1 MRNVM
6 EKEKSMTKQET
17 EEMMKQLEKVFSI
30 VRILDVEGLET
41 ANSLNKGKMPDHPC
55 QCYSFW
61 NRDTRCENC
70 ISARVLADKKQRTKI
85 EFIDSDMY
93 QVISR
98 YIEID
103 NVPHIIEMINC
114 LDSDTLIDS
123 DGRKELIGKIA
134 GYDKEIYLD
143 VLTGAYNRKYYE
155 DNVKMSTRVSGIAML
170 DIDDFKLYNDTF
182 GHMAGDVAL
191 ETVVGVIKEEIRK
204 IDLIIRY
211 GGDEF
216 LIVMPGIEEN
226 SFVKKIRYIREKI
239 DNTKVPGYPELKL
252 SVSIGGVVSDGRPI
266 EYAIDK
272 ADKLMYKAKI
282 RKNMVVTENDINEG
296 NNNTSEVKRFKIL
309 IIDDSEK
316 NRGELTEMLERE
328 FDVINASDAKQ
339 GIEMINKYGEDI
351 ALLLLE
357 VKICGMSGFEVLT
370 YMKHSGLTENIPVII
385 ISDEK
390 SESFIRR
397 AYDLGAVDY
406 IGRPF
411 DFQTVYKRVL
421 NTIKLYAKQRRLEK
435 LVARN
440 MVEKEKNNR
449 MLIGVLE
456 QVIEYRNGES
466 GIHVSHIKILTEML
480 LDKLMQKTDKYN
492 LSWSQRMMII
502 TASALHDIGK
512 VGIEEKIINKTEKLT
527 EEESN
532 EMKMHTL
539 IGAGMIENL
548 DEYKDEELMQIA
560 YGICRGHHE
569 RYDGKGYPD
578 GLKGDDIPIG
588 AQVVALADEYDRL
601 VMGRPNK
608 KSVSHEQAVNMIKD
622 RECGKFNPILV
633 ECFLE
638 ISDEI
643 KARLQ

>member
-282 RKNMVVTENDINEG
+282 RKNMVVTENDINED

-357 VKICGMSGFEVLT
+357 VKICRMSGFEVLT

-622 RECGKFNPILV
+622 RECRQFNPILV

>member
-1 MRNVM
+1 M
-6 EKEKSMTKQET
+6 
-17 EEMMKQLEKVFSI
+17 
-30 VRILDVEGLET
+30 
-41 ANSLNKGKMPDHPC
+41 
-55 QCYSFW
+55 
-61 NRDTRCENC
+61 
-70 ISARVLADKKQRTKI
+70 
-85 EFIDSDMY
+85 
-93 QVISR
+93 
-98 YIEID
+98 
-103 NVPHIIEMINC
+103 PHIIEMINC

-134 GYDKEIYLD
+134 GFDKEIYLD

-226 SFVKKIRYIREKI
+226 SFVKKIRHIREKI
-239 DNTKVPGYPELKL
+239 DNTKVSGYPELKL

-316 NRGELTEMLERE
+316 NRGELTEMLKRE

-351 ALLLLE
+351 VLLLLE

-370 YMKHSGLTENIPVII
+370 YMKHSRITENIPVIM

-411 DFQTVYKRVL
+411 DFQTVYTRVL

-456 QVIEYRNGES
+456 QVIECRNGES

-502 TASALHDIGK
+502 TSSALHDIGK

>member
-1 MRNVM
+1 M

-61 NRDTRCENC
+61 NRDTRCANC

-134 GYDKEIYLD
+134 GFDKEIYLD

-266 EYAIDK
+266 QYAIDK

-282 RKNMVVTENDINEG
+282 RKNMVVTENDINED

-357 VKICGMSGFEVLT
+357 VKICRMSGFEVLT

-397 AYDLGAVDY
+397 AYALGAVDY

-466 GIHVSHIKILTEML
+466 GIHVSHIKNLTEML

-539 IGAGMIENL
+539 IGAAMIENL

-633 ECFLE
+633 EFFLE

>member
-1 MRNVM
+1 M

-61 NRDTRCENC
+61 NRDTRCANC

-134 GYDKEIYLD
+134 GFDKEIYLD

-226 SFVKKIRYIREKI
+226 SFVKKIRHIIDVNLPIIENICKEVDNRNISKVLLVGRGSSEHALLVGKYAFEIYTDKLTSMAYPSIITLLDGKLDLSDVLTIGVSQCGEAKDVYTVLEKCQNQGGIAVSVTNEHECLMRNVGNYYINCECGKETSFTAAKSYMSQMVITLLFAAVLSHDEKVLEQI
-239 DNTKVPGYPELKL
+239 KKAPDIIEQSLCKNIEEQVKKSVPLFRNVQDILLLGRGFSYAVANETELKIMEA
-252 SVSIGGVVSDGRPI
+252 SYTNAKAYSSCDYPHGPI
-266 EYAIDK
+266 ATT
-272 ADKLMYKAKI
+272 
-282 RKNMVVTENDINEG
+282 N
-296 NNNTSEVKRFKIL
+296 RF
-309 IIDDSEK
+309 
-316 NRGELTEMLERE
+316 
-328 FDVINASDAKQ
+328 
-339 GIEMINKYGEDI
+339 
-351 ALLLLE
+351 
-357 VKICGMSGFEVLT
+357 
-370 YMKHSGLTENIPVII
+370 IPVIFFLT
-385 ISDEK
+385 DEK
-390 SESFIRR
+390 TNDS
-397 AYDLGAVDY
+397 
-406 IGRPF
+406 
-411 DFQTVYKRVL
+411 
-421 NTIKLYAKQRRLEK
+421 TIKL
-435 LVARN
+435 
-440 MVEKEKNNR
+440 VEKIKKDFSVSTLVVTNNEKYITMANEAV
-449 MLIGVLE
+449 LLPKEAEGVAGVFGMVVFSQLFAC
-456 QVIEYRNGES
+456 
-466 GIHVSHIKILTEML
+466 L
-480 LDKLMQKTDKYN
+480 LSLARGYN
-492 LSWSQRMMII
+492 P
-502 TASALHDIGK
+502 
-512 VGIEEKIINKTEKLT
+512 
-527 EEESN
+527 
-532 EMKMHTL
+532 
-539 IGAGMIENL
+539 
-548 DEYKDEELMQIA
+548 DE
-560 YGICRGHHE
+560 
-569 RYDGKGYPD
+569 
-578 GLKGDDIPIG
+578 PIG
-588 AQVVALADEYDRL
+588 LSKTTVT
-601 VMGRPNK
+601 
-608 KSVSHEQAVNMIKD
+608 
-622 RECGKFNPILV
+622 F
-633 ECFLE
+633 
-638 ISDEI
+638 
-643 KARLQ
+643 

>member
-1 MRNVM
+1 M

-134 GYDKEIYLD
+134 GFDKEIYLD

-226 SFVKKIRYIREKI
+226 SFVKKIRHIREKI
-239 DNTKVPGYPELKL
+239 DNTKVSGYPELKL

-357 VKICGMSGFEVLT
+357 VKICRMSGFEVLT

-411 DFQTVYKRVL
+411 DFQTVYTRVL

-608 KSVSHEQAVNMIKD
+608 KSVSHEHAVNMIKD

>member
-1 MRNVM
+1 M

-266 EYAIDK
+266 QYAIDK

-282 RKNMVVTENDINEG
+282 RKNMVVTENDINED

-357 VKICGMSGFEVLT
+357 VKICRMSGFEVLT
-370 YMKHSGLTENIPVII
+370 YMKHSGLTENIPVIM

-411 DFQTVYKRVL
+411 DFQTVYTRVL

-512 VGIEEKIINKTEKLT
+512 VGIEEKIINKTQKLT

-622 RECGKFNPILV
+622 RECGQFNPILV
-633 ECFLE
+633 ESFLE

>member
-1 MRNVM
+1 
-6 EKEKSMTKQET
+6 
-17 EEMMKQLEKVFSI
+17 
-30 VRILDVEGLET
+30 
-41 ANSLNKGKMPDHPC
+41 
-55 QCYSFW
+55 
-61 NRDTRCENC
+61 
-70 ISARVLADKKQRTKI
+70 
-85 EFIDSDMY
+85 MY

-134 GYDKEIYLD
+134 GFDKEIYLD

-226 SFVKKIRYIREKI
+226 SFVKKIRHIREKI
-239 DNTKVPGYPELKL
+239 DNTKVSGYPELKL

-370 YMKHSGLTENIPVII
+370 YMKHSGITENIPVIM

-411 DFQTVYKRVL
+411 DFQTVYTRVL

-502 TASALHDIGK
+502 TSSALHDIGK

-622 RECGKFNPILV
+622 RECRKFNPILV

-638 ISDEI
+638 RSDEI

>member
-1 MRNVM
+1 M

-61 NRDTRCENC
+61 NRDTRCANC

-134 GYDKEIYLD
+134 GFDKEIYLD

-226 SFVKKIRYIREKI
+226 SFVKKIRHIREKI
-239 DNTKVPGYPELKL
+239 DNTNVSGYPELKL

-296 NNNTSEVKRFKIL
+296 NNNTSEVKKFKIL

-370 YMKHSGLTENIPVII
+370 YMKHSGITENIPVIM

-411 DFQTVYKRVL
+411 DFQTVYTRVL

-449 MLIGVLE
+449 MLIGMLE

-502 TASALHDIGK
+502 TSSALHDIGK

-608 KSVSHEQAVNMIKD
+608 KSVSHKQAVNMIKD

>member
-1 MRNVM
+1 M

-61 NRDTRCENC
+61 NRDTRCANC

-134 GYDKEIYLD
+134 GFDKEIYLD

-226 SFVKKIRYIREKI
+226 SFVKKIRHIREKI
-239 DNTKVPGYPELKL
+239 DNTKVSGYPELKL

-370 YMKHSGLTENIPVII
+370 YMKHSGITENIPVII

-411 DFQTVYKRVL
+411 DFQTVYTRVL

-608 KSVSHEQAVNMIKD
+608 KSLSHEQAVNMIKD

>member
-1 MRNVM
+1 M

-61 NRDTRCENC
+61 NRDTRCANC

-134 GYDKEIYLD
+134 GFDKEIYLD

-226 SFVKKIRYIREKI
+226 SFVKKIRHIREKI
-239 DNTKVPGYPELKL
+239 DNTKVSGYPELKL

-370 YMKHSGLTENIPVII
+370 YMKHSGITENIPVII

-411 DFQTVYKRVL
+411 DFQTVYTRVL

-532 EMKMHTL
+532 EMKMRTL

-622 RECGKFNPILV
+622 RECRQFNPILV

>member
-1 MRNVM
+1 M

-134 GYDKEIYLD
+134 GFDKEIYLD

-170 DIDDFKLYNDTF
+170 DIDDFKLYNDIF

-226 SFVKKIRYIREKI
+226 SFVKKIRHIREKI
-239 DNTKVPGYPELKL
+239 DNTKVSGYPELKL

-266 EYAIDK
+266 EYAIDR

-357 VKICGMSGFEVLT
+357 VKICRMSGFEVLT

-411 DFQTVYKRVL
+411 DFQTVYTRVL

-622 RECGKFNPILV
+622 RECRQFNPILV

>member
-1 MRNVM
+1 MESANGITRQQAEDEMQLFKKVFTVVRLLDGEHLEQM
-6 EKEKSMTKQET
+6 HKRCKLDCKDEKEKSECY
-17 EEMMKQLEKVFSI
+17 EI
-30 VRILDVEGLET
+30 W
-41 ANSLNKGKMPDHPC
+41 NKDHPC
-55 QCYSFW
+55 
-61 NRDTRCENC
+61 ENC
-70 ISARVLADKKQRTKI
+70 TSLQALYQRTQKTKL
-85 EFIDSDMY
+85 EFIEDEVY
-93 QVISR
+93 QGTSR
-98 YIEID
+98 YRKVDGRDCVMERVKYMD
-103 NVPHIIEMINC
+103 M
-114 LDSDTLIDS
+114 DTLVDS
-123 DGRKELIGKIA
+123 RGCEKLVNQLIE
-134 GYDKEIYLD
+134 YDQRLYKD
-143 VLTGAYNRKYYE
+143 ALTGVYNRRYFEEQIKKKNE
-155 DNVKMSTRVSGIAML
+155 NAGVAVMDME
-170 DIDDFKLYNDTF
+170 DFKLCNDTL
-182 GHMAGDVAL
+182 GHSAGDAAL
-191 ETVVGVIKEEIRK
+191 RTMVKTVKHCIRK
-204 IDLIIRY
+204 TDILIRY

-216 LIVMPGIEEN
+216 ILILQNIKKEN
-226 SFVKKIRYIREKI
+226 FFNKLVQIQSDIHAA
-239 DNTKVPGYPELKL
+239 NVPGFPKLQL
-252 SVSIGGVVSDGRPI
+252 SVSIGGVISSKETV
-266 EYAIDK
+266 EHAVMQ
-272 ADKLMYKAKI
+272 ADKLMYQAKEH
-282 RKNMVVTENDINEG
+282 KNMVVTENDINED

-357 VKICGMSGFEVLT
+357 VKICRMSGFEVLT

-502 TASALHDIGK
+502 TSSALHDIGK

-588 AQVVALADEYDRL
+588 AQVVALADKYDRL

>member
-1 MRNVM
+1 M

-61 NRDTRCENC
+61 NRDTRCANC
-70 ISARVLADKKQRTKI
+70 ISDRVLADKKQRTKI

-134 GYDKEIYLD
+134 GFDKEIYLD

-226 SFVKKIRYIREKI
+226 SFVKKIRHIREKI
-239 DNTKVPGYPELKL
+239 DNTKVSGYPELKL

-370 YMKHSGLTENIPVII
+370 YMKHSGITENIPVII

-411 DFQTVYKRVL
+411 DFQTVYTRVL

-622 RECGKFNPILV
+622 RECRQFNPILV

>member
-41 ANSLNKGKMPDHPC
+41 ANSLNKDKMPDHPC

-134 GYDKEIYLD
+134 GFDKEIYLD

-226 SFVKKIRYIREKI
+226 SFVKKIRHIREKI

-252 SVSIGGVVSDGRPI
+252 SVSIGCVVSDGRPI

-282 RKNMVVTENDINEG
+282 RKNMVVTENDINED

-370 YMKHSGLTENIPVII
+370 YMKHSGLTENIPII
-385 ISDEK
+385 MISDEK

-608 KSVSHEQAVNMIKD
+608 KSVSHEQAVNMIND

>member
-1 MRNVM
+1 M

-61 NRDTRCENC
+61 NRDTRCANC

-134 GYDKEIYLD
+134 GFDKEIYLD

-226 SFVKKIRYIREKI
+226 SFVKKIRHIREKI
-239 DNTKVPGYPELKL
+239 DNTKVSGYPELKL

-370 YMKHSGLTENIPVII
+370 YMKHSGITENIPVIM

-390 SESFIRR
+390 SGSFIRR

-411 DFQTVYKRVL
+411 DFQTVYTRVL

-502 TASALHDIGK
+502 TSSALHDIGK

-622 RECGKFNPILV
+622 RECRKFNPILV

>member
-1 MRNVM
+1 M
-6 EKEKSMTKQET
+6 EKEKSMTKQ
-17 EEMMKQLEKVFSI
+17 
-30 VRILDVEGLET
+30 ET

-134 GYDKEIYLD
+134 GFDKEIYLD

-226 SFVKKIRYIREKI
+226 SFVKKIRHIREKI
-239 DNTKVPGYPELKL
+239 DNTKVSGYPELKL

-370 YMKHSGLTENIPVII
+370 YMKHSGITENIPVIM

-411 DFQTVYKRVL
+411 DFQTVYTRVL

-502 TASALHDIGK
+502 TSSALHDIGK

-548 DEYKDEELMQIA
+548 DEYKDEELTQIA

>member
-30 VRILDVEGLET
+30 VRILDVEGLEI
-41 ANSLNKGKMPDHPC
+41 ANSFNKGKMPDHPC

-134 GYDKEIYLD
+134 GFDKEIYLD

-226 SFVKKIRYIREKI
+226 SFVKKIRHIREKI
-239 DNTKVPGYPELKL
+239 DNTKVSGYPELKL

-296 NNNTSEVKRFKIL
+296 NNNTNEVKRFKIL

-370 YMKHSGLTENIPVII
+370 YMKHSGITENIPVIM

-411 DFQTVYKRVL
+411 DFQTVYTRVL

-502 TASALHDIGK
+502 TSSALHDIGK

>member
-1 MRNVM
+1 M

-61 NRDTRCENC
+61 NRDTRCANC

-134 GYDKEIYLD
+134 GFDKEIYLD

-226 SFVKKIRYIREKI
+226 SFVKKIRHIREKI
-239 DNTKVPGYPELKL
+239 DNTKVSGYPELKL

-370 YMKHSGLTENIPVII
+370 YMKHSGITENIPVIM

>member
-1 MRNVM
+1 MQAD
-6 EKEKSMTKQET
+6 ETMTKQES
-17 EEMMKQLEKVFSI
+17 EEMIKQLEKVFDI
-30 VRILDVEGLET
+30 VRLLDEETLYGGSGIESEGGEV
-41 ANSLNKGKMPDHPC
+41 C

-134 GYDKEIYLD
+134 GFDKEIYLD

-170 DIDDFKLYNDTF
+170 DIDDFKLYNDIF

-226 SFVKKIRYIREKI
+226 SFVKKIRHIREKI
-239 DNTKVPGYPELKL
+239 DNTKVSGYPELKL

-266 EYAIDK
+266 EYAIDR

-370 YMKHSGLTENIPVII
+370 YMKHSGITENIPVIM

>member
-282 RKNMVVTENDINEG
+282 RKNMVVTENDINED

-316 NRGELTEMLERE
+316 NRGELTEMLKRE

-357 VKICGMSGFEVLT
+357 VKICRMSGFEVLT

-622 RECGKFNPILV
+622 RECRQFNPILV

>member
-1 MRNVM
+1 M

-61 NRDTRCENC
+61 NRDTRCANC

-134 GYDKEIYLD
+134 GFDKEIYLD

-226 SFVKKIRYIREKI
+226 SFVKKIRHIREKI
-239 DNTKVPGYPELKL
+239 DNTKVSGYPELKL

-316 NRGELTEMLERE
+316 NRGELTEMLKRE

-370 YMKHSGLTENIPVII
+370 YMKHSGITGNIPVIM

-411 DFQTVYKRVL
+411 DFQTVYTRVL

-502 TASALHDIGK
+502 TSSALHDIGK

-622 RECGKFNPILV
+622 RECRKFNPILV

>member
-1 MRNVM
+1 M

-61 NRDTRCENC
+61 NRDTRCANC

-134 GYDKEIYLD
+134 GFDKEIYLD

-226 SFVKKIRYIREKI
+226 SFVKKIRHIREKI
-239 DNTKVPGYPELKL
+239 DNTKVSGYPELKL

-370 YMKHSGLTENIPVII
+370 YMKHSGITENIPVII

-411 DFQTVYKRVL
+411 DFQTVYTRVL

-502 TASALHDIGK
+502 TSSALHDIGK

>member
-1 MRNVM
+1 M

-61 NRDTRCENC
+61 NRDTRCANC

-134 GYDKEIYLD
+134 GFDKEIYLD

-182 GHMAGDVAL
+182 DHMAGDVAL

-226 SFVKKIRYIREKI
+226 SFVKKIRHIREKI
-239 DNTKVPGYPELKL
+239 DNTKVSGYPELKL

-370 YMKHSGLTENIPVII
+370 YMKHSGITENIPVIM

-411 DFQTVYKRVL
+411 DFQTVYTRVL

-449 MLIGVLE
+449 MLIGMLE

-502 TASALHDIGK
+502 TSSALHDIGK

-608 KSVSHEQAVNMIKD
+608 KSVSHKQAVNMIKD

>member
-134 GYDKEIYLD
+134 GFDKEIYLD

-226 SFVKKIRYIREKI
+226 SFVKKIRHIREKI
-239 DNTKVPGYPELKL
+239 DNTKVSGYPELKL

-316 NRGELTEMLERE
+316 NRGELTEMLKRE

-370 YMKHSGLTENIPVII
+370 YMKHSGITENIPVIM

-411 DFQTVYKRVL
+411 DFQTVYTRVL

-502 TASALHDIGK
+502 TSSALHDIGK

>member
-1 MRNVM
+1 
-6 EKEKSMTKQET
+6 
-17 EEMMKQLEKVFSI
+17 MKQLEKVFSI

-61 NRDTRCENC
+61 NRDTRCANC

-134 GYDKEIYLD
+134 GFDKEIYLD

-226 SFVKKIRYIREKI
+226 SFVKKIRHIREKI
-239 DNTKVPGYPELKL
+239 DNTKVSGYPELKL

-370 YMKHSGLTENIPVII
+370 YMKHSGITENIPVII

-411 DFQTVYKRVL
+411 DFQTVYTRVL

-622 RECGKFNPILV
+622 RECRQFNPILV

>member
-1 MRNVM
+1 M

-134 GYDKEIYLD
+134 GFDKEIYLD

-170 DIDDFKLYNDTF
+170 DIDDFKLYNDIF

-226 SFVKKIRYIREKI
+226 SFVKKIRHIREKI
-239 DNTKVPGYPELKL
+239 DNTKVSGYPELKL

-370 YMKHSGLTENIPVII
+370 YMKHSGITENIPVIM

-502 TASALHDIGK
+502 TSSALHDIGK

>member
-1 MRNVM
+1 MRNFM

-266 EYAIDK
+266 QYAIDK

-282 RKNMVVTENDINEG
+282 RKNMVVTENDINED

-328 FDVINASDAKQ
+328 FDVINASDAQQ

-357 VKICGMSGFEVLT
+357 VKICRMSGFEVLT

-539 IGAGMIENL
+539 IGAAMIENL

-633 ECFLE
+633 EFFLE

>member
-41 ANSLNKGKMPDHPC
+41 ANSLNKDKMPDHPC

-134 GYDKEIYLD
+134 GFDKEIYLD

-226 SFVKKIRYIREKI
+226 SFVKKIRHIREKI

-252 SVSIGGVVSDGRPI
+252 SVSIGCVVSDGRPI

-282 RKNMVVTENDINEG
+282 RKNMVVTENDINED

-370 YMKHSGLTENIPVII
+370 YMKHSGLTENIPII
-385 ISDEK
+385 MISDEK

-578 GLKGDDIPIG
+578 GLKGDDITIG

>member
-1 MRNVM
+1 M

-134 GYDKEIYLD
+134 GFDKEIYFD

-226 SFVKKIRYIREKI
+226 SFVKKIRHIREKI
-239 DNTKVPGYPELKL
+239 DNTKVSGYPELKL

-357 VKICGMSGFEVLT
+357 VKICRMSGFEVLT

-411 DFQTVYKRVL
+411 DFQTVYTRVL

-502 TASALHDIGK
+502 TSSALHDIGK

-569 RYDGKGYPD
+569 RYDG
-578 GLKGDDIPIG
+578 
-588 AQVVALADEYDRL
+588 R
-601 VMGRPNK
+601 
-608 KSVSHEQAVNMIKD
+608 
-622 RECGKFNPILV
+622 
-633 ECFLE
+633 
-638 ISDEI
+638 
-643 KARLQ
+643 

>member
-1 MRNVM
+1 M

-134 GYDKEIYLD
+134 GFDKEIYLD

-170 DIDDFKLYNDTF
+170 DIDDFKLYNDIF

-226 SFVKKIRYIREKI
+226 SFVKKIRHIREKI
-239 DNTKVPGYPELKL
+239 DNTKVSGYPELKL

-351 ALLLLE
+351 ALLLFE

-370 YMKHSGLTENIPVII
+370 YMKHSGITENIPVIM

-411 DFQTVYKRVL
+411 DFQTVYTRVL

-502 TASALHDIGK
+502 TSSALHDIGK

-548 DEYKDEELMQIA
+548 DEYKDEELTQIA

>member
-1 MRNVM
+1 MCIRD
-6 EKEKSMTKQET
+6 
-17 EEMMKQLEKVFSI
+17 
-30 VRILDVEGLET
+30 R
-41 ANSLNKGKMPDHPC
+41 ANSFNKGKMPDHPC

-134 GYDKEIYLD
+134 GFDKEIYLD

-170 DIDDFKLYNDTF
+170 DIDDFKLYNDIF

-204 IDLIIRY
+204 IDLMIRY

-226 SFVKKIRYIREKI
+226 SFVKKIRHIREKI
-239 DNTKVPGYPELKL
+239 DNTKVSGYPELKL

-266 EYAIDK
+266 EYAIDR

-370 YMKHSGLTENIPVII
+370 YMKHSGITENIPVIM

>member
-239 DNTKVPGYPELKL
+239 DNTKVSGYPELKL

-282 RKNMVVTENDINEG
+282 RKNMVVTENDINED

-370 YMKHSGLTENIPVII
+370 YMKHSGITENIPVIM

-411 DFQTVYKRVL
+411 DFQTVYTRVL

-502 TASALHDIGK
+502 TSSALHDIGK
-512 VGIEEKIINKTEKLT
+512 VGIEEKIINKMEKLT

>member
-1 MRNVM
+1 M

-61 NRDTRCENC
+61 NRDTRCANC

-134 GYDKEIYLD
+134 GFDKEIYLD

-226 SFVKKIRYIREKI
+226 SFVKKIRHIREKI
-239 DNTKVPGYPELKL
+239 DNTKVSGYPELKL

-272 ADKLMYKAKI
+272 ADKLIYKAKI

-339 GIEMINKYGEDI
+339 AIEMINKYGEDI

-370 YMKHSGLTENIPVII
+370 YMKHSGITENIPVIM

-411 DFQTVYKRVL
+411 DFQTVYTRVL

-449 MLIGVLE
+449 MLIGMLE

-502 TASALHDIGK
+502 TSSALHDIGK

>member
-1 MRNVM
+1 M

-61 NRDTRCENC
+61 NRDTRCANC

-134 GYDKEIYLD
+134 GFDKEIYLN

-226 SFVKKIRYIREKI
+226 SFVKKIRHIREKI
-239 DNTKVPGYPELKL
+239 DNTKVSGYPELKL

-370 YMKHSGLTENIPVII
+370 YMKHSGITENIPVII

-411 DFQTVYKRVL
+411 DFQTVYTRVL

-622 RECGKFNPILV
+622 RECRQFNPILV

>member
-1 MRNVM
+1 MRNFM

-266 EYAIDK
+266 QYAIDK

-282 RKNMVVTENDINEG
+282 RKNMVVTENDINED

-357 VKICGMSGFEVLT
+357 VKICRMSGFEVLT

-502 TASALHDIGK
+502 TSSALHDIGK

-622 RECGKFNPILV
+622 RECRKFNPILV

>member
-1 MRNVM
+1 M

-30 VRILDVEGLET
+30 VRIFDVEGLET

-61 NRDTRCENC
+61 NRDTRCANC

-134 GYDKEIYLD
+134 GFDKEIYLD

-266 EYAIDK
+266 QYAIDK

-370 YMKHSGLTENIPVII
+370 YMKHSGITENIPVII

-411 DFQTVYKRVL
+411 DFQTVYTRVL

-539 IGAGMIENL
+539 IGAAMIENL

-622 RECGKFNPILV
+622 RECRQFNPILV

>member
-1 MRNVM
+1 
-6 EKEKSMTKQET
+6 
-17 EEMMKQLEKVFSI
+17 
-30 VRILDVEGLET
+30 
-41 ANSLNKGKMPDHPC
+41 
-55 QCYSFW
+55 
-61 NRDTRCENC
+61 
-70 ISARVLADKKQRTKI
+70 
-85 EFIDSDMY
+85 MY

-134 GYDKEIYLD
+134 GFDKEIYLD

-226 SFVKKIRYIREKI
+226 SFVKKIRHIREKI
-239 DNTKVPGYPELKL
+239 DNTKVSGYPELKL

-316 NRGELTEMLERE
+316 NRGELTEMLKRE

-370 YMKHSGLTENIPVII
+370 YMKHSGIIENIPVIM

-411 DFQTVYKRVL
+411 DFQTVYTRVL

-502 TASALHDIGK
+502 TSSALHDIGK

-622 RECGKFNPILV
+622 RECRKFNPILV

>member
-1 MRNVM
+1 M

-61 NRDTRCENC
+61 NRDTRCANC

-134 GYDKEIYLD
+134 GFDKEIYLD

-226 SFVKKIRYIREKI
+226 SFVKKIRHIREKI
-239 DNTKVPGYPELKL
+239 DNTKVSGYPELKL

-370 YMKHSGLTENIPVII
+370 YMKHSGITENIPVII

-411 DFQTVYKRVL
+411 DFQTVYTRVL

-532 EMKMHTL
+532 EMEMHTL

-622 RECGKFNPILV
+622 RECRQFNPILV